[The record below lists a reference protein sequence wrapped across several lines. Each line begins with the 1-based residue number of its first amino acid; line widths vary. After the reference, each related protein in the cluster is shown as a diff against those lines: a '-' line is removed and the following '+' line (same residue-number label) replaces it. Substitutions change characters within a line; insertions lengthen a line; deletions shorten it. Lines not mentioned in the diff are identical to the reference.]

1 MYTFLSFILAVLLV
15 TVLLAI
21 FYYLLSMFTTELIT
35 GVPLL
40 CSSPSQY
47 KKALDFVKPKKGQL
61 ILDLGF
67 GTGKVLRYATRK
79 FNLNGVG
86 YESNPMLIPLAKTFN
101 FLLRYKNITLKH
113 GDIFKIQNFN
123 EAHIIYIFLYPALL
137 TRLAPL
143 ITKNCKKGT
152 TIISHGFPLPGFDS
166 KLIRDIKAKP
176 FPTYIYKN

>member
-1 MYTFLSFILAVLLV
+1 MFTYLSFLLAILLV
-15 TVLLAI
+15 TTLLII
-21 FYYLLSMFTTELIT
+21 FYYLLSMFMTELIT

-40 CSSPSQY
+40 GSSPSQY

-79 FNLNGVG
+79 FDLYGVG
-86 YESNPMLIPLAKTFN
+86 FESNPLLIPFAKMIN
-101 FLLRYKNITLKH
+101 LLLGYKNITLKH
-113 GDIFKIQNFN
+113 GDIFKIRNFN

-176 FPTYIYKN
+176 FPTFIYQI